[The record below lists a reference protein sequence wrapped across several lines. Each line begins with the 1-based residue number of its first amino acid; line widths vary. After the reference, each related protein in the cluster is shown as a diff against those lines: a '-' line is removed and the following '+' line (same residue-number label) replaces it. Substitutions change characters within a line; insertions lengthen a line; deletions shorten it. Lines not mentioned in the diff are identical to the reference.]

1 MYKIWLSNI
10 KLKNINLTNELLL
23 NATKEVDNM
32 LLLNNG
38 VIKVN
43 DTYKL
48 YKLDVEN
55 LVTDTLDNYCEL
67 ENNKKIDIV
76 YQTET
81 WNQIKHSDSDYFNN
95 KIISVERHIIYKN
108 QLVSMIFEY
117 YNNKLHDFYFL
128 SKEAPNHEY
137 VKKDISL
144 FLSYIL

>member
-76 YQTET
+76 FY
-81 WNQIKHSDSDYFNN
+81 
-95 KIISVERHIIYKN
+95 
-108 QLVSMIFEY
+108 
-117 YNNKLHDFYFL
+117 DF
-128 SKEAPNHEY
+128 
-137 VKKDISL
+137 
-144 FLSYIL
+144 